1 MEIIYKIPDY
11 SLLEVIYR
19 TSRGSARKDARS
31 RRSSQVEYFDNDSEV
46 THVEGRQED
55 RILDLLY
62 APSELL
68 MWWVPSLPLVDC

>member
-55 RILDLLY
+55 RIICPKRI
-62 APSELL
+62 AH
-68 MWWVPSLPLVDC
+68 VVGTFLPLVDC